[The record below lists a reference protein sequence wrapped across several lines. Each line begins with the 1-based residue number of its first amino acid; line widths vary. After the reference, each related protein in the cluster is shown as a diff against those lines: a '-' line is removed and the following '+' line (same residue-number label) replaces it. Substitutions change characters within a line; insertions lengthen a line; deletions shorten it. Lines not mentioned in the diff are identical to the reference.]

1 MSLIT
6 DIKKL
11 RELEQQATGGKW
23 ETEENDT
30 GHEIRMGKAIT
41 CRGQYPCHQVIEYEH
56 GCFEDDENDPPAN
69 AQAAEAEANAYLISN
84 LRNLAPAML
93 RVLECF
99 RERDAERLERA
110 AERLRVEAIGWREE
124 DFRAAKED
132 IAAYRRLRAAAALM
146 EHVISGWE
154 IYEEKEEKEEQ

>member
-1 MSLIT
+1 MSLIAET
-6 DIKKL
+6 KKL
-11 RELEQQATGGKW
+11 RELEQKATPAKW

-69 AQAAEAEANAYLISN
+69 AQAAEAEANACLISV

-93 RVLECF
+93 EVLGCF
-99 RERDAERLERA
+99 KEGDEDLLVEYIYQFTEEYGVDGVVFSDTAFGKFMKRMQKAASIMEQEERE
-110 AERLRVEAIGWREE
+110 G
-124 DFRAAKED
+124 
-132 IAAYRRLRAAAALM
+132 
-146 EHVISGWE
+146 
-154 IYEEKEEKEEQ
+154 

>member
-1 MSLIT
+1 MSLLEE
-6 DIKKL
+6 IKKL

-69 AQAAEAEANAYLISN
+69 AQAAEAEANACLISV

-93 RVLECF
+93 EVLGCF
-99 RERDAERLERA
+99 RGGDAETLQTLLDYLESNIGTGDPEYDAFEAACIKRLQ
-110 AERLRVEAIGWREE
+110 
-124 DFRAAKED
+124 
-132 IAAYRRLRAAAALM
+132 AAASLM
-146 EHVISGWE
+146 EPASE
-154 IYEEKEEKEEQ
+154 R

>member
-1 MSLIT
+1 MSLIEE
-6 DIKKL
+6 IAKL

-69 AQAAEAEANAYLISN
+69 AQAAEAEANACLISV

-93 RVLECF
+93 EVLLMF
-99 RERDAERLERA
+99 RDY
-110 AERLRVEAIGWREE
+110 
-124 DFRAAKED
+124 DSQ
-132 IAAYRRLRAAAALM
+132 LM
-146 EHVISGWE
+146 EDVKGYLLFAGVDETSVMIDAINRWQKMAE
-154 IYEEKEEKEEQ
+154 LMEQEAKRG

>member
-1 MSLIT
+1 MSLIAET
-6 DIKKL
+6 KKL
-11 RELEQQATGGKW
+11 RELEQKATPAKW

-69 AQAAEAEANAYLISN
+69 AQAAEAEANACLISV

-93 RVLECF
+93 EVLGCF
-99 RERDAERLERA
+99 RGGDAETLQTLLDYLESNIGTGDPEYDAFEAACIKRLQKA
-110 AERLRVEAIGWREE
+110 GIVW
-124 DFRAAKED
+124 K
-132 IAAYRRLRAAAALM
+132 
-146 EHVISGWE
+146 
-154 IYEEKEEKEEQ
+154 